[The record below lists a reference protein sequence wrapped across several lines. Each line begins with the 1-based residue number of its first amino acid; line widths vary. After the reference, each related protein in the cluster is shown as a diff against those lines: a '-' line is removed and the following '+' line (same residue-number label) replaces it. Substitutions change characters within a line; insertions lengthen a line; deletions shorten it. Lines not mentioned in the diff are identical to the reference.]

1 MSKISIVENYQKI
14 RKEIPEHITI
24 VVAAKTRTKEEIL
37 ELMAAGA
44 TDIGENYVQ
53 EAQQVYSAL
62 GEEAK
67 KLRWHMIGHLQTNK
81 INRALSIFD
90 VIQTVDSYKK
100 AQAID
105 KRVEAA
111 HKSIVPVYIEI
122 NIGSEFSKAG
132 IKPEE
137 HEPFEEYMVK
147 LVRDMSELKHLR
159 VEGLMTMGPRFGD
172 PEHSR
177 SYFRQIKNLFDM
189 IKELHLPNVD
199 IRTLSMG
206 MSNSYKVAIEEGSN
220 MIRLGAIV
228 FGERK
233 Y

>member
-1 MSKISIVENYQKI
+1 MTIAENYQKI
-14 RKEIPEHITI
+14 RRELPEHVTLVI
-24 VVAAKTRTKEEIL
+24 AAKTRTKQEIL
-37 ELMAAGA
+37 ELIVAGV

-62 GEEAK
+62 GEDAK
-67 KLRWHMIGHLQTNK
+67 RLRWHMIGHLQTNK
-81 INRALSIFD
+81 INKALSIFD
-90 VIQTVDSYKK
+90 FIQTIDSYKK

-111 HKSIVPVYIEI
+111 GKSIVPVYIEI
-122 NIGSEFSKAG
+122 NIGSEFAKAG

-147 LVRDMSELKHLR
+147 LIRDMSELEHLR
-159 VEGLMTMGPRFGD
+159 VEGLMTMGPRSGD
-172 PEHSR
+172 PEDSR
-177 SYFRQIKNLFDM
+177 PYFRQTKKLFD
-189 IKELHLPNVD
+189 ILRELNIPNVD
-199 IRTLSMG
+199 MKTLSMG

-220 MIRLGAIV
+220 MIRLGTIV

-233 Y
+233 YD